1 MNFSTLPIFNFHTSR
16 TDRTHESSSR
26 PRPTGQA
33 VIDALERTTIT
44 DGRQC
49 SICFEAMAENCVNLP
64 CEHAFHEHCITRWL
78 RRHSTCPMCRTPV
91 TEDEDYEDSTAD
103 DSTGINFV
111 HRIQLQTILAPPSR
125 RNIHFI
131 FMFLNG
137 FQVDTCWD
145 SSTKAYEL
153 LEFTKR
159 LSHDNGIKIMYNI
172 GQTQFN
178 FSTSDAFS
186 TLTVTLQEIMVPNH
200 CIMRVYVN

>member
-1 MNFSTLPIFNFHTSR
+1 MNFSLPIFNFHTNR
-16 TDRTHESSSR
+16 TDRAQESSSR
-26 PRPTGQA
+26 PRPTSQA
-33 VIDALERTTIT
+33 VIDGLERTNVT

-49 SICFEAMAENCVNLP
+49 SICFEPMAENCVNLP

-78 RRHSTCPMCRTPV
+78 HRHSTCPMCRTSV
-91 TEDEDYEDSTAD
+91 TEEEDYEDSTAD

-111 HRIQLQTILAPPSR
+111 HRIQLQTILTPPSQR
-125 RNIHFI
+125 HIHFI

-153 LEFTKR
+153 LEFTR
-159 LSHDNGIKIMYNI
+159 RFSHDNGTKILYNI
-172 GQTQFN
+172 GQSQFN

-186 TLTVTLQEIMVPNH
+186 TLTATLHDIMVPNH
-200 CIMRVYVN
+200 CIMRVLVN